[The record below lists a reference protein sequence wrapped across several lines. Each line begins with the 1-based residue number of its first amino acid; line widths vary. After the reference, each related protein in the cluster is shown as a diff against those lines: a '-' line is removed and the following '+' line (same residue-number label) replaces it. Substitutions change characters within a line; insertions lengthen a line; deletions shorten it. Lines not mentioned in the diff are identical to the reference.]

1 MNRRIPALCSPGIFS
16 GVGSKPPGAK
26 VMNRVSAAGKI
37 CAQARQSHFGK
48 VLVAVG
54 SNNRNYSASAIA

>member
-1 MNRRIPALCSPGIFS
+1 
-16 GVGSKPPGAK
+16 
-26 VMNRVSAAGKI
+26 MNRVSAAGKI

-54 SNNRNYSASAIA
+54 SNNRNYSGSAIA